1 MLLHDVATPYVE
13 PMLAAVL
20 RQAEAEFDV
29 EAYRSEYWD
38 ARGYFLIPT
47 YSFRIPNIFLETKK
61 SFVVG
66 KVGRAVKHLLLE
78 NHVYLEIAPF
88 IFLSVTLIEHGF
100 SRRSLGQVISTT
112 PPGTVT
118 PNGGSLFSKG
128 SVVPK
133 CRP

>member
-47 YSFRIPNIFLETKK
+47 YYSFRIPNIFWKQKTPL
-61 SFVVG
+61 
-66 KVGRAVKHLLLE
+66 LLLE
-78 NHVYLEIAPF
+78 
-88 IFLSVTLIEHGF
+88 
-100 SRRSLGQVISTT
+100 
-112 PPGTVT
+112 
-118 PNGGSLFSKG
+118 K
-128 SVVPK
+128 
-133 CRP
+133 